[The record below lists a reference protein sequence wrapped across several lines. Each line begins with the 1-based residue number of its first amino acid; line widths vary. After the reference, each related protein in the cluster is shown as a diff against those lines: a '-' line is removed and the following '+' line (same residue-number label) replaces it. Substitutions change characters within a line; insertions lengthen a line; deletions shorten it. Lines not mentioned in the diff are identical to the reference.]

1 MRFLFTALGVLIIS
15 GCASS
20 PAPNFFNGNYYMAGD
35 SNCVQ
40 MRQLSSTR
48 IMCIDKNGQST
59 GYREAMTSEQMQ
71 MYRMQMLNEQAQMEQ
86 LNRQIQQTGQSFQ
99 NSGQQILQQ
108 SQSYTAPQVQQVPSY
123 GSGTTTYRRVGNT
136 IIDSNGNACQVVGQT
151 VICK

>member
-1 MRFLFTALGVLIIS
+1 
-15 GCASS
+15 
-20 PAPNFFNGNYYMAGD
+20 MAGD